1 MAHADGAGPPGGPGR
16 ARDAGSAGSGRD
28 STRGSGPDHRSG
40 PAGGAGSPD
49 DARSGGDDGTTRR
62 SSGGG
67 GRNLTLAVGSAVL
80 FAVAFLSAV
89 FVGGW
94 ALVAFIAIVLI
105 IAVLEVDAALRG
117 VRVRP
122 PTVVVLVTGLGM
134 LAATYAYGPTGQLV
148 ALAVMVLGV
157 LLWPLADSRDPTPL
171 TSMGGGLLIGAWVPF
186 LGSFLALLLRRPDG
200 EWYVVLTVALTAA
213 SDIFAYAVGYRIG
226 RHKLAPA
233 VSPGKTWEGVIGGA
247 VGAMIV
253 AGVLGPLLIS
263 RLGIPLAVALGALVA
278 IVAVIGDLAESAI
291 KRSLGVKDL
300 GRVLPGHG
308 GIMDRVDAML
318 FTVPAAHLV
327 LLAGRL

>member
-1 MAHADGAGPPGGPGR
+1 MAHADGAGPASGP
-16 ARDAGSAGSGRD
+16 GSAG
-28 STRGSGPDHRSG
+28 GSGPADGAEPPEGTQSDDERG
-40 PAGGAGSPD
+40 TAG
-49 DARSGGDDGTTRR
+49 RR
-62 SSGGG
+62 RPRG

-80 FAVAFLSAV
+80 FAVLFLSAV
-89 FVGGW
+89 LVGGW
-94 ALVAFIAIVLI
+94 ALVAFIAVVLV

-117 VRVRP
+117 VGVRP
-122 PTVVVLVTGLGM
+122 PTLVVLVAGVGM

-148 ALAVMVLGV
+148 GLAVMVLAV
-157 LLWPLADSRDPTPL
+157 LLWPLADARDPAPL
-171 TSMGGGLLIGAWVPF
+171 ASMGGGMLIAAWIPF
-186 LGSFLALLLRRPDG
+186 LGSFLALLLRRPEG

-213 SDIFAYAVGYRIG
+213 SDIFAYAVGYRMG

-263 RLGIPLAVALGALVA
+263 RLDVLLAIALGVLVA
-278 IVAVIGDLAESAI
+278 VVAVIGDLAESAI

-318 FTVPAAHLV
+318 FTLPAAHLV
-327 LLAGRL
+327 LLVGRL